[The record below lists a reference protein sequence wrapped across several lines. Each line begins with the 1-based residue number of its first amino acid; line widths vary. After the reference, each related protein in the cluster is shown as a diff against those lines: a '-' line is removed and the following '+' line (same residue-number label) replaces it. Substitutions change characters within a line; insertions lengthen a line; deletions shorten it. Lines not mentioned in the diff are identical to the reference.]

1 MPSCSHCKASVTLSV
16 ITCPNCGLDFD
27 AFSAGQ
33 VRKANFWMAGG
44 FACIMAIFASISV
57 FKFLLGPLIL
67 LGITVQSYCAF
78 KSIAERRKK
87 PVVFIS

>member
-1 MPSCSHCKASVTLSV
+1 MPSCSQCKASVTLSV
-16 ITCPNCGLDFD
+16 INCQNCGLDFD

-44 FACIMAIFASISV
+44 FACIMVIFVSISV
-57 FKFLLGPLIL
+57 FEFLLVPLIL